1 MITIINSVKI
11 ERVVRDILSKENAI
25 TNKIINIDTNI
36 TNVDDSILLKIDI
49 ILSLILCYN

>member
-25 TNKIINIDTNI
+25 TNKIINIDINI
-36 TNVDDSILLKIDI
+36 TNVDDSILLK
-49 ILSLILCYN
+49 N

>member
-36 TNVDDSILLKIDI
+36 TNVDDSILLK
-49 ILSLILCYN
+49 N